1 MPRINLLPWRAE
13 LRSER
18 QKNFVISAVVAVLLA
33 AAVTWNVNFYMQGR
47 IDYQNERNQRLETEI
62 ARLDMLIEEIA
73 NLERQKDRLLARM
86 EIIEELQRSR
96 PDSVHLFDDLVRILP
111 EGAYYTGIK
120 QVDRRVDISGIAES
134 NARVS
139 ALMKSIE
146 RVEWLE
152 EPGLK
157 VIEAITRNETRRSEF
172 TVSAKQLDTSTGEE
186 EL

>member
-1 MPRINLLPWRAE
+1 
-13 LRSER
+13 
-18 QKNFVISAVVAVLLA
+18 
-33 AAVTWNVNFYMQGR
+33 
-47 IDYQNERNQRLETEI
+47 
-62 ARLDMLIEEIA
+62 
-73 NLERQKDRLLARM
+73 M